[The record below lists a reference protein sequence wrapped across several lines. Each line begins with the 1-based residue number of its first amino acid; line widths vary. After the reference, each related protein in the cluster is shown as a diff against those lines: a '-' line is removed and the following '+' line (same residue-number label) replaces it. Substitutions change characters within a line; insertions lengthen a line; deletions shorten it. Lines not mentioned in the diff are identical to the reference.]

1 MNTALLFSRI
11 MLFWI
16 LFVIIQIC
24 ILLKYIDSEQKSYY
38 TFGPNDNLFVV
49 GLKVNTNA
57 KYACIVI
64 YCIINSAMR
73 ALRADVLA
81 PWLIHNVQNNEP
93 KDETAM
99 AITKY
104 SAYETTT
111 INTVYIWFDYF
122 LCLNIFLSQ
131 IDLMLYEVASDII
144 ISNITA
150 YCYLKSSFR
159 KFVKQQAKQPLTKG
173 HISNYKKKSK
183 QIRMKY
189 KRYQRKLQTKQQIQ
203 LNNA

>member
-1 MNTALLFSRI
+1 MNAAHLFSRI
-11 MLFWI
+11 MFCWM
-16 LFVIIQIC
+16 LFVVIQIC
-24 ILLKYIDSEQKSYY
+24 ILLKYIDNEQKAYY

-49 GLKVNTNA
+49 GLRVNTNA

-93 KDETAM
+93 KDETALK
-99 AITKY
+99 ITKY

-111 INTVYIWFDYF
+111 INTIYIWFDYF
-122 LCLNIFLSQ
+122 LRWNISLSQ

-150 YCYLKSSFR
+150 YYYLKSSFR
-159 KFVKQQAKQPLTKG
+159 KFVKQQAGKQPHPKG
-173 HISNYKKKSK
+173 HTSNYKKKCK

-189 KRYQRKLQTKQQIQ
+189 KRYQRKLQLTITTT
-203 LNNA
+203 NA